1 MTANRSVTVIM
12 PVYNEAT
19 LLAAA
24 VATVDGFLG
33 ERPTWRYELLIV
45 ESGST
50 DGTADVAD
58 RLAASNPRV
67 RVIHEGA
74 KRGFGSALRLGYAEA
89 SCAWVWLVTADLP
102 FPLEAFDD
110 AAGHAE
116 ECDAVVSF
124 RTADPRAIGRRIR
137 SAVFNALV
145 KTVLR
150 LQARSVNSAFKLLRT
165 DLVRSLP
172 LTSNGWLI
180 DAELLYW
187 MQRSG
192 ARWTE
197 IPVRVIE
204 RTAGRSTVG
213 IATPLAVLGE
223 LIHFVRTKDRVLPAP
238 RRTPV
243 RTR

>member
-1 MTANRSVTVIM
+1 MTADRSVTVVM
-12 PVYNEAT
+12 PVYNEAA
-19 LLAAA
+19 LLAPA
-24 VATVDGFLG
+24 VTAVGGFLG
-33 ERPTWRYELLIV
+33 KRPAWRYEILIV

-50 DGTADVAD
+50 DGTGDVAD
-58 RLAASNPRV
+58 RLAASTPCV

-74 KRGFGSALRLGYAEA
+74 KRGFGSALRLGWAEA
-89 SCAWVWLVTADLP
+89 ACTWVWLVTADVP
-102 FPLEAFDD
+102 FPLEAFDE
-110 AAGHAE
+110 AAGLAGQH
-116 ECDAVVSF
+116 DAILSY
-124 RTADPRAIGRRIR
+124 RTGDPRGIGRRFR

-150 LQARSVNSAFKLLRT
+150 LHVRSVNSAFKLLRT

-180 DAELLYW
+180 DAEVLYW
-187 MQRSG
+187 MERAG

-204 RTAGRSTVG
+204 RTSGRSTVG
-213 IATPLAVLGE
+213 VATPIAVIRE
-223 LIHFVRTKDRVLPAP
+223 LVHFLRTKDARGAS
-238 RRTPV
+238 V

>member
-1 MTANRSVTVIM
+1 MTADRSVTVIM

-19 LLAAA
+19 LLAPA
-24 VATVDGFLG
+24 VAAVDGFLG
-33 ERPTWRYELLIV
+33 ARSAWRHEVLIV

-50 DGTADVAD
+50 DGTAAVAD
-58 RLAASNPRV
+58 RLAESNPRV

-89 SCAWVWLVTADLP
+89 SCAWVWLVTADMP
-102 FPLEAFDD
+102 FPLESFDD
-110 AAGHAE
+110 AAAHVGECHAIL
-116 ECDAVVSF
+116 SY
-124 RTADPRAIGRRIR
+124 RIGDPRGIGRRFR

-150 LQARSVNSAFKLLRT
+150 LQVRSVNSAFKLLRT

-172 LTSNGWLI
+172 LASNGWLI

-187 MQRSG
+187 MQRAG

-213 IATPLAVLGE
+213 VGTPVAVLRE
-223 LIHFVRTKDRVLPAP
+223 LIHFLRTKDRTRDVSGSA
-238 RRTPV
+238 PV

>member
-1 MTANRSVTVIM
+1 MTADRSVTVIM

-19 LLAAA
+19 LLAPA
-24 VATVDGFLG
+24 VAAVDGFLG
-33 ERPTWRYELLIV
+33 ARSAWRHEVLIV

-58 RLAASNPRV
+58 RLAESNPRV

-89 SCAWVWLVTADLP
+89 GCAWVWLVTADMP

-110 AAGHAE
+110 AAAHVGECHAIL
-116 ECDAVVSF
+116 SY
-124 RTADPRAIGRRIR
+124 RIGDPRGIGRRFR

-150 LQARSVNSAFKLLRT
+150 LQVRSVNSAFKLLRT

-172 LTSNGWLI
+172 LASNGWLI
-180 DAELLYW
+180 DAELLCW
-187 MQRSG
+187 MQRAG

-213 IATPLAVLGE
+213 VGTPVAVLRE
-223 LIHFVRTKDRVLPAP
+223 LIHFLRTKDRARDVPGRA
-238 RRTPV
+238 PV